1 MSTTNFSSL
10 KKIIAGTTLALAVA
24 AALIFQHGES
34 VASKLSAPKAAAY
47 QSANLGD
54 TLPGMLGGGF
64 APNLW

>member
-1 MSTTNFSSL
+1 MSTINFSSL

-24 AALIFQHGES
+24 AALFFQHGES
-34 VASKLSAPKAAAY
+34 VANSAPKAAAY
-47 QSANLGD
+47 QNANLGD